1 MGELERNDTKENKT
15 VRGSMTSGNPVKC
28 MLAFAVP
35 MILGNLFQ
43 QLYNMMDSIIVG
55 KLVNADALAAVGAST
70 AITQLFVMVAIGS
83 GIGCSVVISQLF
95 GAKKL
100 SDMKTA
106 IATALFS
113 ILLFSILLSLLG
125 RMLSGPILR
134 ALGTPDNIFADA
146 KIYLDIYFYGFF
158 FLFLYNAFTS
168 VFNALGDSKRPL
180 YFLLFSSILNIGLDL
195 LFVGRFG
202 WGVAGAAWATLIA
215 QGISAALSFGVLMRK
230 LSKIKVDGYRKFD
243 GRLLINMTRVAIPT
257 IIQQSM
263 VSIGMLLI
271 QAAVNRFGSVFLA
284 GYTAACRIDGM
295 AIVPMVNA
303 GNATSTF
310 VAQNMGAGR
319 PDRAKQGYHIG
330 LAMAVG
336 IGLAIG
342 VLMHF
347 CGDIFIGFFMDEAD
361 AAASIAVGVKYIGVV
376 SMFYFIMGAMNVT
389 SSVLRGSG
397 DMKWFMAVTLL
408 NLACRVILTYI
419 FADATE
425 GMIIMWANPI
435 GWTLGLIVAFVRYRQ
450 GGWKKVKLI
459 DS

>member
-1 MGELERNDTKENKT
+1 MNEQEKT
-15 VRGSMTSGNPVKC
+15 VKGSMTSGSPVKC

-43 QLYNMMDSIIVG
+43 QLYNIMDSVIVG
-55 KLVNADALAAVGAST
+55 KLIGADALAAVGAST

-106 IATALFS
+106 ISTALITILVFS
-113 ILLFSILLSLLG
+113 IVLSILG
-125 RMLSGPILR
+125 RILSGPILT
-134 ALGTPDNIFADA
+134 ALGTPDNIFSEA
-146 KIYLDIYFYGFF
+146 KTYLDIYFYGFF
-158 FLFLYNAFTS
+158 FLFLYNAFSS
-168 VFNALGDSKRPL
+168 VFNALGDSKKPL

-195 LFVGRFG
+195 LFVGSFG
-202 WGVAGAAWATLIA
+202 LGVAGAAWATLIA
-215 QGISAALSFGVLMRK
+215 QGISAVLSFCVLVRK
-230 LSKIKVDGYRKFD
+230 LSRIQTGRYEKFD
-243 GRLLINMTRVAIPT
+243 RALLFNMTKVAIPT

-284 GYTAACRIDGM
+284 GYTAAIRIDGM

-310 VAQNMGAGR
+310 VAQNMGAGKT
-319 PDRAKQGYHIG
+319 DRVKQGYHIG
-330 LAMAVG
+330 LAMAMG

-342 VLMHF
+342 VLMFF
-347 CGDIFIGFFMDEAD
+347 CGDTFIGFFMDAED
-361 AAASIAVGVKYIGVV
+361 AAASIAVGVQYISFV
-376 SMFYFIMGAMNVT
+376 SMFYFVMGAMNVT
-389 SSVLRGSG
+389 SAVLRGAG
-397 DMKWFMAVTLL
+397 DTGWFMFATLI
-408 NLACRVILTYI
+408 NLLTRVSLTYI

-435 GWTLGLIVAFVRYRQ
+435 GWAIGFVVAFIRYRQ
-450 GGWKKVKLI
+450 GGWKKIRLI
-459 DS
+459 

>member
-1 MGELERNDTKENKT
+1 M
-15 VRGSMTSGNPVKC
+15 VRGNMTSGSPVKC

-43 QLYNMMDSIIVG
+43 QLYNIMDSIIVG
-55 KLVNADALAAVGAST
+55 KLVNADALAAVGASF

-106 IATALFS
+106 VSTALFS
-113 ILLFSILLSLLG
+113 ILLFSVALSILG
-125 RMLSGPILR
+125 RLLSGPILH
-134 ALGTPDNIFADA
+134 ALGTPENIFEDA
-146 KIYLDIYFYGFF
+146 KSYLDIYFYGFF

-168 VFNALGDSKRPL
+168 VFNALGDSRRPL
-180 YFLLFSSILNIGLDL
+180 YFLFFSSILNIGLDL

-215 QGISAALSFGVLMRK
+215 QGISAVLSFCVLMRK
-230 LSKIKVDGYRKFD
+230 LSGIRTETYRKFD
-243 GRLLINMTRVAIPT
+243 RQLLVNMTRVAIPT

-271 QAAVNRFGSVFLA
+271 QAAVNRFGSEFLA
-284 GYTAACRIDGM
+284 GYTAAVRIDGM

-310 VAQNMGAGR
+310 VAQNMGAGKT
-319 PDRAKQGYHIG
+319 DRAKQGYHIG

-342 VLMHF
+342 VLMYF
-347 CGDIFIGFFMDEAD
+347 CGDTFIGFFMDETD
-361 AAASIAVGVKYIGVV
+361 AAASIAVGIQYISFV
-376 SMFYFIMGAMNVT
+376 SMFYFVMGAMNVT
-389 SSVLRGSG
+389 SAVLRGAG
-397 DMKWFMAVTLL
+397 DMKWFMSVTLL
-408 NLACRVILTYI
+408 NLVTRVSLTYL
-419 FADATE
+419 FADATA

-435 GWTLGLIVAFVRYRQ
+435 GWAVGLLVALIRYRQ

-459 DS
+459 